1 MCYTF
6 SNFTGVYEQEWFL
19 EMAIGFNLIDV
30 VDENVDPDVGVW
42 KLWELSVWYFYK
54 HWQCIY
60 CRWCLCHVTW
70 FFTIVESGCFVLVV
84 VVVEVVE
91 VEVVLEVVVV
101 VVYYSYVTYKVKN
114 FNVFML
120 SLLFKCHSTFI

>member
-1 MCYTF
+1 M
-6 SNFTGVYEQEWFL
+6 SLG
-19 EMAIGFNLIDV
+19 
-30 VDENVDPDVGVW
+30 
-42 KLWELSVWYFYK
+42 
-54 HWQCIY
+54 
-60 CRWCLCHVTW
+60 
-70 FFTIVESGCFVLVV
+70 FFTIVESGCFVLVVV

-120 SLLFKCHSTFI
+120 SLLFKCDSTIIYCIVDGFVFGS